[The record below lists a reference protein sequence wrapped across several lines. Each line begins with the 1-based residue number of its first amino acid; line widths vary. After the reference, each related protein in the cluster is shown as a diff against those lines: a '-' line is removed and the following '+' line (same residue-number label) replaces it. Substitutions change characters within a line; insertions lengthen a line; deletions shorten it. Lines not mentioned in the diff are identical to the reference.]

1 MAHFEKKL
9 ESKTIFQG
17 RVIELRLDQ
26 VELEDGSTSQREV
39 VLHHGGAGVL
49 AIDERGRVCMV
60 RQFRY
65 ALGKEIL
72 EIPAGKLEPGEDPK
86 AAAQR
91 ELLEECGL
99 RADRIEDLGAIYPT
113 VGYDSEIIHLYRAT
127 GLHQG
132 APRPD
137 QGEFLTLE
145 WHSLDSLVEM
155 IQQDTLRDAKTVA
168 AILKEKLR

>member
-1 MAHFEKKL
+1 MTHFEKKL

-17 RVIELRLDQ
+17 RVVELQLDR

-39 VLHHGGAGVL
+39 VRHHGGAGVL
-49 AIDERGRVCMV
+49 AVNDRGEVCLV

-72 EIPAGKLEPGEDPK
+72 EIPAGKLEPNEDPK
-86 AAAQR
+86 SAAQR

-99 RADRIEDLGAIYPT
+99 RADQLEDLGAIYPT
-113 VGYDSEIIHLYRAT
+113 VGYDSEVIYLYRAT

-132 APRPD
+132 AAQPD
-137 QGEFLTLE
+137 PGEFLTLE

-155 IQQDTLRDAKTVA
+155 IRQDTLRDAKTVTA
-168 AILKEKLR
+168 VLKEKLR